1 MMNCSAMAPRRVT
14 TRRVLINPQARRDA
28 LIAAAERVFV
38 RQGYHAATMDQIAAA
53 AGISKRTLY
62 QLVSSKEQLF
72 TDLLACRQQAFDFR
86 VETANRPIDAV
97 LFDLLIGWADHILSA
112 KAIALTRLIMV
123 DYLHG
128 KTLSRILNRESA
140 KPCRDAL
147 IAFLAA
153 CHTSGDL
160 RIDDPDDAANMLYG
174 MTIGNIHV
182 KILLGL
188 GKAPS
193 KTELHQ
199 RVQAAVALFL
209 HGASTAH
216 SPDNSRLR

>member
-1 MMNCSAMAPRRVT
+1 MPICSAVAPRRAT
-14 TRRVLINPQARRDA
+14 ARRVRIDPRARRDA

-38 RQGYHAATMDQIAAA
+38 QQGYHAATMDQIAAA

-72 TDLLACRQQAFDFR
+72 TDLLARRQQAFDFQ
-86 VETANRPIDAV
+86 VETENRPIEDV
-97 LFDLLIGWADHILSA
+97 LFDLLIGWAGHILSA

-147 IAFLAA
+147 IAYLAE
-153 CHTSGDL
+153 CHASGRL
-160 RIDDPDDAANMLYG
+160 TIHDPDEIANMLYG
-174 MTIGNIHV
+174 MTIG
-182 KILLGL
+182 LR
-188 GKAPS
+188 
-193 KTELHQ
+193 Q
-199 RVQAAVALFL
+199 RVHAAVALFL
-209 HGASTAH
+209 RGTASAY
-216 SPDNSRLR
+216 SPDNSRRR

>member
-1 MMNCSAMAPRRVT
+1 MAARRTTARRVP
-14 TRRVLINPQARRDA
+14 IDPQARRDA

-38 RQGYHAATMDQIAAA
+38 QHGYHAATMDQIAAA

-72 TDLLACRQQAFDFR
+72 TDLLARRQQAFDFQ
-86 VETANRPIDAV
+86 VETENRPIGDV
-97 LFDLLIGWADHILSA
+97 LFDLLIGWAGYILSA
-112 KAIALTRLIMV
+112 KAVALTRLIMV
-123 DYLHG
+123 DYLHD
-128 KTLSRILNRESA
+128 KTLSRLLNRESA

-147 IAFLAA
+147 IAYLAE
-153 CHTSGDL
+153 CHANGLLT
-160 RIDDPDDAANMLYG
+160 IHDPDEIANMLYG

-193 KTELHQ
+193 KADLRR
-199 RVQAAVALFL
+199 RVQAAVALL
-209 HGASTAH
+209 LRGTAPAY
-216 SPDNSRLR
+216 SPDNSRRR